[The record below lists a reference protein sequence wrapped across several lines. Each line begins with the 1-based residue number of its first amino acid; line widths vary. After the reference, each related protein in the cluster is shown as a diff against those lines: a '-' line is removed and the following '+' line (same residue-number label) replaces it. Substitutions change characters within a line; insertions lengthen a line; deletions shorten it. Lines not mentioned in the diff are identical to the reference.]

1 MIQYFENINLTKK
14 DSLNLPESIFIRPSI
29 TLVFDNVNDKLFV
42 TKIVSPNGETA
53 KEAFNNAKL
62 KINQV
67 IQKITKPLKK
77 NSLELN
83 HYDKV

>member
-1 MIQYFENINLTKK
+1 MLMINY
-14 DSLNLPESIFIRPSI
+14 SLP
-29 TLVFDNVNDKLFV
+29 KLF
-42 TKIVSPNGETA
+42 PNGETA

-77 NSLELN
+77 NSFRAKSL
-83 HYDKV
+83 

>member
-1 MIQYFENINLTKK
+1 MLMINYL
-14 DSLNLPESIFIRPSI
+14 LP
-29 TLVFDNVNDKLFV
+29 KLFLQT
-42 TKIVSPNGETA
+42 TKL

-67 IQKITKPLKK
+67 IQKITKPLKR

-83 HYDKV
+83 HYNKKLTYLKMLNRTQPLMNLKKWLIN

>member
-14 DSLNLPESIFIRPSI
+14 DSLNLPESIFIRPST

-53 KEAFNNAKL
+53 KAFNNAKL

-77 NSLELN
+77 IL
-83 HYDKV
+83 

>member
-1 MIQYFENINLTKK
+1 M
-14 DSLNLPESIFIRPSI
+14 LP
-29 TLVFDNVNDKLFV
+29 
-42 TKIVSPNGETA
+42 KIVSPNDETP

-67 IQKITKPLKK
+67 IQKITKPLKR

-83 HYDKV
+83 HYNKKINVFKDVKSNTTFNEFKKMVNKAKKYIFLREKFFK